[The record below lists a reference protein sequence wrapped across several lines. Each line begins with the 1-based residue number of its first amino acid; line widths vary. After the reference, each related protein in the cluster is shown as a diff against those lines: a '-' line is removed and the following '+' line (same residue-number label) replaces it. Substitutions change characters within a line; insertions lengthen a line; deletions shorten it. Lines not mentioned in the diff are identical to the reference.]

1 MDEFSA
7 VSEPKRPVL
16 ESSISLQAPNTSSMS
31 KGTCSASD
39 GVPAATSQASLGSV
53 ADLFRGR
60 SQAQVEPRSRKRKEM
75 EAEAEMQMDEI
86 MSLMSEDMECFDEQ
100 PSGSQEKKAQPLVQ
114 SSAEQKRS
122 SDTAEASSSSK
133 RQRVDNEALGSHQKP
148 KVSLEK
154 GSGSSKDQRQTSKQP
169 IISIKIEPSDYTTA
183 VPGSR
188 KPSERSRVST
198 SNNMQPFEDVG
209 FIKVRCKHF
218 ISSYSHHV
226 KKMNCLTLTF

>member
-1 MDEFSA
+1 
-7 VSEPKRPVL
+7 
-16 ESSISLQAPNTSSMS
+16 
-31 KGTCSASD
+31 
-39 GVPAATSQASLGSV
+39 
-53 ADLFRGR
+53 
-60 SQAQVEPRSRKRKEM
+60 M

-114 SSAEQKRS
+114 SIAEQKRS

-226 KKMNCLTLTF
+226 KKMNCLTLVFYMQMFHNYLSLSFILFLQDSEPLKVDVCQPKDEPKTPLKPVVIKQESHVSP